1 MKSFQISYAVVGD
14 PDLLVHKG
22 SLSLQRIGSVDDLI
36 VLLNVLAEFLEFC
49 FNNRLKDS
57 LTLAIREPGAED

>member
-14 PDLLVHKG
+14 PDLLVHEG

-36 VLLNVLAEFLEFC
+36 MLLNAFAEFFKFC
-49 FNNRLKDS
+49 FNDRLKDG
-57 LTLAIREPGAED
+57 LTPAIREPGAED